1 MVNLTIDVPKLA
13 LLIAVLV
20 HDSVA
25 TGCLGSLTDETS
37 DCLPPILEVV
47 IHVNIVCK

>member
-1 MVNLTIDVPKLA
+1 MVNLTTDVPKLA

-20 HDSVA
+20 HDSV
-25 TGCLGSLTDETS
+25 GCLGSLTEETS
-37 DCLPPILEVV
+37 DCLPPILEAV